1 LTVTTRIAIRL
12 RSDRRQ
18 PVIWAWGRIIALPVA
33 PDAGK
38 ERPAMS
44 GISRATARPTR
55 CANIVLLA
63 AMLFSAAGAAIVVDP
78 REALAASATTTSA
91 LNLRVGFRLTSKV
104 KLVMPAGSRVDIVNR
119 SQNGYWKVV
128 YQGVRGYA
136 HGDYLDVGGGSSS
149 GGGGGGNVSTG
160 GRTGSASVLSSLN
173 LRAGPST
180 SDRVL
185 AVMPTGATI
194 TLTGE
199 SSNGFL
205 KATYN
210 GTTGWAYADYVGT
223 SGSAGD
229 SPDADPGSGNAG
241 SASTTSSLNLRSGP
255 NTSSRVL
262 LVMPSGA
269 SVTLTGESS
278 GGFLGV
284 TYRGTSGWASST
296 YLSTGGGSNNG
307 GNSGGSDYDTNGD
320 GAWSQNEIIAIIY
333 AAAAYY
339 GVSSDDML
347 RVARCESGLDPYNV
361 TPPYSASG
369 LFQFLP
375 GTWATT
381 PYASADIFDPVSSAF
396 ATGWMWANGRRG
408 EWVCQ

>member
-1 LTVTTRIAIRL
+1 MPGSPRASV
-12 RSDRRQ
+12 
-18 PVIWAWGRIIALPVA
+18 
-33 PDAGK
+33 
-38 ERPAMS
+38 RPL
-44 GISRATARPTR
+44 R
-55 CANIVLLA
+55 CANIVMLA
-63 AMLFSAAGAAIVVDP
+63 ALLFSAAAAVLVSP
-78 REALAASATTTSA
+78 REALAATATTTTA
-91 LNLRVGFRLTSKV
+91 LNLRVGYRLTSKI
-104 KLVMPAGSRVDIVNR
+104 KLVMPGGSRVDIVNR
-119 SQNGYWKVV
+119 SQNGFWKVV

-136 HGDYLDVGGGSSS
+136 HGDYLDFGGN
-149 GGGGGGNVSTG
+149 GGGGGGSVSTG
-160 GRTGSASVLSSLN
+160 GRTGDASVLSALN

-185 AVMPTGATI
+185 TVMPMGATVS
-194 TLTGE
+194 LTGE
-199 SSNGFL
+199 SANGFL
-205 KATYN
+205 KVRYD
-210 GTTGWAYADYVGT
+210 GMSGWAYGDYIGT
-223 SGSAGD
+223 SGSAGS
-229 SPDADPGSGNAG
+229 SPDQDPGSGNAG
-241 SASTTSSLNLRSGP
+241 SATTTSALNLRSGP
-255 NTSSRVL
+255 SLNSSVL

-284 TYRGTSGWASST
+284 TYRGTSGWASAT
-296 YLSTGGGSNNG
+296 YLSTGGSSG
-307 GNSGGSDYDTNGD
+307 GNGSYDTNGD
-320 GAWSQNEIIAIIY
+320 GVWSQDEIVAIIY

-339 GVSSDDML
+339 GQSGDDML

-381 PYASADIFDPVSSAF
+381 PYANADIFDPVANAF

>member
-1 LTVTTRIAIRL
+1 
-12 RSDRRQ
+12 
-18 PVIWAWGRIIALPVA
+18 
-33 PDAGK
+33 
-38 ERPAMS
+38 MS
-44 GISRATARPTR
+44 GTPRATARSLR
-55 CANIVLLA
+55 CANLVLA
-63 AMLFSAAGAAIVVDP
+63 VAMLLSAAGAAFVVDP
-78 REALAASATTTSA
+78 KRASAASATTSTA

-136 HGDYLDVGGGSSS
+136 HGDYLNFGGGSSS

-160 GRTGSASVLSSLN
+160 GRTGSASVLTSLN

-194 TLTGE
+194 SLTGE
-199 SSNGFL
+199 TSNGFL
-205 KATYN
+205 RASYN
-210 GTTGWAYADYVGT
+210 GTSGWAYADFVGT
-223 SGSAGD
+223 SGSAGSNTGND
-229 SPDADPGSGNAG
+229 VNPGSGNAG
-241 SASTTSSLNLRSGP
+241 SATTTTGLNLRGGP
-255 NTSSRVL
+255 STSSRVI
-262 LVMPSGA
+262 LVMPGGA
-269 SVTLTGESS
+269 SVTLTGEQS
-278 GGFLGV
+278 GEFVGV
-284 TYRGTSGWASST
+284 IYRGTAGWASSSF
-296 YLSTGGGSNNG
+296 LSTGGGSGNNG
-307 GNSGGSDYDTNGD
+307 GGGGASGPNGNYDTNGD
-320 GAWSQNEIIAIIY
+320 GVWSRDEIVAIIY

-339 GVSSDDML
+339 GQSGDDML
-347 RVARCESGLDPYNV
+347 RVAMCESNLDPYNV

-375 GTWATT
+375 GTWAST
-381 PYASADIFDPVSSAF
+381 PYAGADIFNPVSSAF

>member
-1 LTVTTRIAIRL
+1 
-12 RSDRRQ
+12 
-18 PVIWAWGRIIALPVA
+18 
-33 PDAGK
+33 
-38 ERPAMS
+38 MS
-44 GISRATARPTR
+44 GTSRASASPLR
-55 CANIVLLA
+55 CANIFMLA
-63 AMLFSAAGAAIVVDP
+63 AMLFSAAGAAVVVDP
-78 REALAASATTTSA
+78 KEALAATATTTSA
-91 LNLRVGFRLTSKV
+91 LNLRVGFRTTSKV

-119 SQNGYWKVV
+119 SQNGYYKVV
-128 YQGVRGYA
+128 YQGTRGYA
-136 HGDYLDVGGGSSS
+136 HGDYLNISGGGSS
-149 GGGGGGNVSTG
+149 GGGGGGSVSTG
-160 GRTGSASVLSSLN
+160 GRTGNASILSSLN

-185 AVMPTGATI
+185 AVMQTGATVS
-194 TLTGE
+194 LTGE

-205 KATYN
+205 KVDYN
-210 GTTGWAYADYVGT
+210 GTRGWAYADYVGT
-223 SGSAGD
+223 SGSAG
-229 SPDADPGSGNAG
+229 STPDPDPGSGNAG
-241 SASTTSSLNLRSGP
+241 SAKTTSSLNLRSGP

-284 TYRGTSGWASST
+284 TYKGTSGWASST
-296 YLSTGGGSNNG
+296 YLSTGGTSGGGSSSG
-307 GNSGGSDYDTNGD
+307 GNGNYDSNGD
-320 GAWSQNEIIAIIY
+320 GAWSRDEIVAIIY

-339 GVSSDDML
+339 GLSGDDML
-347 RVARCESGLDPYNV
+347 RVAICESGLDPYNV